1 MTVDFPVQVGRWR
14 ALALW
19 TRGQHAP
26 IAPDSTV
33 FTATHGTLGLPVM
46 FGAATVIE
54 MVVLH
59 LLIPWLWLGALI
71 AAVSVA
77 SLILLATSV
86 ALSRAHPHVLSTE
99 ALVLRMSGTVVARV
113 HRASIS
119 SVRIHR
125 RYGIVSPAL
134 DGGRLVLPT
143 QDGTTVDI
151 ELSTATEVVVPAL
164 SKRWKISGFAHSFGV
179 QVDDPAAL
187 VAALTPST
195 SATAVDRRSKRV
207 ANNRTTSASTV
218 IPDPAQRG
226 EV

>member
-1 MTVDFPVQVGRWR
+1 MTVDFPVQAGRWHS
-14 ALALW
+14 LTLW

-26 IAPDSTV
+26 IAADSTV
-33 FTATHGTLGLPVM
+33 FTATRGTLGLPLM

-59 LLIPWLWLGALI
+59 FLIPWLWLSALV
-71 AAVSVA
+71 AAASVA
-77 SLILLATSV
+77 SLVLLASSV
-86 ALSRAHPHVLSTE
+86 ALARAHPHVLSPE
-99 ALVLRMSGTVVARV
+99 VLVLRMSGTVVARV
-113 HRASIS
+113 DRANIA

-125 RYGIVSPAL
+125 RFGVVSPAL
-134 DGGRLVLPT
+134 DGGRLVLPN

-151 ELSTATEVVVPAL
+151 ELSSAAEVVVPAL
-164 SKRWKISGFAHSFGV
+164 VQRWRISGFAHSFGV

-195 SATAVDRRSKRV
+195 AAPEVERRSRRV
-207 ANNRTTSASTV
+207 ANNRTSNASTV
-218 IPDPAQRG
+218 IPDPAQMG

>member
-1 MTVDFPVQVGRWR
+1 MTVDFPAQVGRWR

-33 FTATHGTLGLPVM
+33 FTATRGTLGLPVM
-46 FGAATVIE
+46 FGAATAIE

-59 LLIPWLWLGALI
+59 LLLPWLWLSALV
-71 AAVSVA
+71 AAASVTSLMVLA
-77 SLILLATSV
+77 SSV
-86 ALSRAHPHVLSTE
+86 ALSRAHPHVLSPE

-113 HRASIS
+113 DRANIS

-125 RYGIVSPAL
+125 RYGVVSPAL
-134 DGGRLVLPT
+134 DGGRLVLPN
-143 QDGTTVDI
+143 QDGTTVDF
-151 ELSTATEVVVPAL
+151 ELSAAAEVVLPAL
-164 SKRWKISGFAHSFGV
+164 LKRWQISGRARSFGI

-195 SATAVDRRSKRV
+195 SAPAVDRRSRWV

-218 IPDPAQRG
+218 IPDPAQMG